1 MAEKTCGATVAVDA
15 MGGDLGP
22 SEVIAAVRLGLDGS
36 DWTKLKKVILT
47 GRQEELVPL
56 LREAGLNDHPKV
68 KVEHAPDVIAMDE
81 KPKAAFRRKE
91 SSLLRVID
99 LVRSGQADAAVS
111 CGNTGALMFSSTLI
125 LKKLPGVE
133 RPALPAVIPSMD
145 HHFILL
151 DAGAQPETTAR
162 QLVHNA
168 ILGEAYARA
177 IFPIARPRVG
187 LLTIGTEEGK
197 GTARIAEAHGL
208 LKQMNGDINY
218 IGLIEGFD
226 TFRNVADVVV
236 CDGFTGNVLLKT
248 LESCIVT
255 LKSVLKREFTANPW
269 RKAGALLNKG
279 ALASIK
285 QTFSPEHY
293 AGAPLLGLNGLV
305 VKAHGS
311 SNRAFI
317 KSAIRIACDALD
329 HDMNAHIGDTIEKAN
344 SLAKS
349 TPEPARSVEFSG

>member
-1 MAEKTCGATVAVDA
+1 MAENTCGATVAVDA

-22 SEVIAAVRLGLDGS
+22 SEVIAAIRLGLGS
-36 DWTKLKKVILT
+36 PAWHKLHKIIVT
-47 GRQEELVPL
+47 GRQEELLPL
-56 LREAGLNDHPKV
+56 MREAGLEGNPKLV
-68 KVEHAPDVIAMDE
+68 LEHAPDVIAMDE
-81 KPKAAFRRKE
+81 KPKVAFRRKE

-99 LVRSGQADAAVS
+99 MVRTGQADAAVS

-125 LKKLPGVE
+125 LKKMPGVE
-133 RPALPAVIPSMD
+133 RPALPAVIPSKN

-151 DAGAQPETTAR
+151 DAGAQPETTSR

-177 IFPIARPRVG
+177 IFPIEKPRVG

-197 GTARIAEAHGL
+197 GTARIAETHNL
-208 LKQMNGDINY
+208 LKQLTGEINY

-226 TFRNVADVVV
+226 TFRNGADVVV
-236 CDGFTGNVLLKT
+236 CDGFTGNILLKS
-248 LESCIVT
+248 LESCITT
-255 LKSVLKREFTANPW
+255 LKDVLKEEMSRTPW

-279 ALASIK
+279 TFTSIK
-285 QTFSPEHY
+285 ETFSPEHY

-311 SNRAFI
+311 SNREFI
-317 KSAIRIACDALD
+317 KSAIRIACDALE
-329 HDMNAHIGDTIEKAN
+329 HDMNAHLGDTLEKAN
-344 SLAKS
+344 VLGK
-349 TPEPARSVEFSG
+349 TTTEPAPA

>member
-1 MAEKTCGATVAVDA
+1 MAEKTRGATVAVDA

-22 SEVIAAVRLGLDGS
+22 AEVVAALQLGFDS
-36 DWTKLKKVILT
+36 ADWKKLHKVILT
-47 GRQEELVPL
+47 GRQEELLPL
-56 LREAGLNDHPKV
+56 LREAGLENHPKLLL
-68 KVEHAPDVIAMDE
+68 EHAPDVIAMHE
-81 KPKAAFRRKE
+81 KPKVAFRRKE

-99 LVRSGQADAAVS
+99 LVRTGQADAAVS

-125 LKKLPGVE
+125 LKKMTGVE
-133 RPALPAVIPSMD
+133 RPALPAVIPSQN

-151 DAGAQPETTAR
+151 DAGAQPETTGR

-177 IFPIARPRVG
+177 IFPIAKPRVG

-197 GTARIAEAHGL
+197 GTARIAEAHEM
-208 LKQMNGDINY
+208 LKQLKGEMNY

-236 CDGFTGNVLLKT
+236 CDGFTGNILLKS

-255 LKSVLKREFTANPW
+255 LKNVLKHEMTCSPL
-269 RKAGALLNKG
+269 RKLGALLSKG
-279 ALASIK
+279 AFSSIK
-285 QTFSPEHY
+285 ATFSPEHY

-329 HDMNAHIGDTIEKAN
+329 HDMNAHVGDTLEKAN
-344 SLAKS
+344 ALAKS
-349 TPEPARSVEFSG
+349 APEAARSVEFSG

>member
-1 MAEKTCGATVAVDA
+1 MVEKTCGATVAVDA

-22 SEVIAAVRLGLDGS
+22 SEVVAAIRLGLGS
-36 DWTKLKKVILT
+36 PDWTKLHKIILT
-47 GRQEELVPL
+47 GRQEELLPL
-56 LREAGLNDHPKV
+56 LREAGLENHPKV
-68 KVEHAPDVIAMDE
+68 VLEHAPDVISMDE

-91 SSLLRVID
+91 ASLLRVID
-99 LVRSGQADAAVS
+99 LVRTGQADGAVS

-125 LKKLPGVE
+125 LKKMSGVE
-133 RPALPAVIPSMD
+133 RPALPAVIPSRN

-151 DAGAQPETTAR
+151 DAGAQPETTSR

-177 IFPIARPRVG
+177 IFPIAKPRVG

-197 GTARIAEAHGL
+197 GTARIAEAHDL
-208 LKQMNGDINY
+208 LKQLKGEINY

-226 TFRNVADVVV
+226 TFRSVADVVV
-236 CDGFTGNVLLKT
+236 CDGFTGNILLKT
-248 LESCIVT
+248 LEACLVT
-255 LKSVLKREFTANPW
+255 LKDVLKEEITANPI
-269 RKAGALLNKG
+269 RKIGALLNKG
-279 ALASIK
+279 AFASIK
-285 QTFSPEHY
+285 RTFSPEHY

-311 SNRAFI
+311 SNREFI
-317 KSAIRIACDALD
+317 KSAVRIACDALE

-344 SLAKS
+344 ALAKS
-349 TPEPARSVEFSG
+349 APVTPAGVEFSG